1 MANETDPESHNS
13 SATPW
18 VLILLALA
26 VVLGI
31 AAMFVNK

>member
-1 MANETDPESHNS
+1 MANETDPESHTS

-18 VLILLALA
+18 VLILLVLA

-31 AAMFVNK
+31 VAMFVNK